1 MTKDLVSIGI
11 PAYKATYLKDD
22 WVCTGTGQYREFCQN
37 TGWYTERS
45 EFRLWSKTT
54 EEHCPATSGGDCCP
68 QRPIPWL
75 AGTKKESWVDNT
87 KFRVSAIQGNISRK
101 CWNWTTDSCNS
112 IGQYD
117 NK

>member
-1 MTKDLVSIGI
+1 MIEFVQAPDR
-11 PAYKATYLKDD
+11 
-22 WVCTGTGQYREFCQN
+22 YREFCQN

-75 AGTKKESWVDNT
+75 AGTK
-87 KFRVSAIQGNISRK
+87 RK
-101 CWNWTTDSCNS
+101 VGWTTQSS
-112 IGQYD
+112 ASQQYKGIYRG
-117 NK
+117 NAGTEQLIPAIA